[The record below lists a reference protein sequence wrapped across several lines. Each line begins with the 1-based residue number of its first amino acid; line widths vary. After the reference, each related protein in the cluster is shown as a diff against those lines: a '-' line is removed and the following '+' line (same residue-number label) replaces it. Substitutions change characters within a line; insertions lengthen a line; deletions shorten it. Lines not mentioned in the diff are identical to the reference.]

1 MIFLKVCRNCQTEN
15 EDDALFCKKCGYSFI
30 EEYENKEDADKQKK
44 SKNKK
49 VKQKKQKVKTKV
61 KYKKPKQSK
70 NHSETQKS
78 GFFSKFLVFILLI
91 LVIALAFVVGVF
103 GYRYYQESNI
113 VVPDLVGYS
122 YEEATAILDSAKLS
136 YQQKEV
142 LTDEEEEVGIV
153 LKQSKKAGSKTH
165 ENAVITLSVGVL
177 DTRVTVPDVVGMSL
191 EEALQTLNELHISY
205 QLVYEESDEEANTV
219 LKQSIRGGKVIQN
232 TESITLTISNQTTD
246 TVTEDQE
253 NTSNQEEESSE
264 EDTLDQSSDTIN

>member
-30 EEYENKEDADKQKK
+30 EEYENKEDADKQNKN
-44 SKNKK
+44 KNKK

-61 KYKKPKQSK
+61 KYKKPKPSK

-122 YEEATAILDSAKLS
+122 YEEATAILDSTKLS

-246 TVTEDQE
+246 TVTGDQE